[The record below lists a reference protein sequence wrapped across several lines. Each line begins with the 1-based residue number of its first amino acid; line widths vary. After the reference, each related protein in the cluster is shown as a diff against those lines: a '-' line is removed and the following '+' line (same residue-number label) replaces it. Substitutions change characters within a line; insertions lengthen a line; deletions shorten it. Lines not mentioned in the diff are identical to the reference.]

1 MVSSRG
7 PKVRHQNL
15 FTRFC
20 APLNRLHFSSPPA
33 SCAPL
38 FCRPWCLNS
47 HSALHIASFSKRK
60 KIKIFLFL
68 GQSLQIRFCNFTK
81 KEGRTHL
88 QSIYKKGRY
97 GLGLA
102 RACVNEQHW
111 MDLVGWGT
119 KEDINSVLAPFSGG
133 FQLTN
138 HAMPYQLALLAASYK
153 LMCMIIKS
161 TRYLYLSSSKHDV
174 AALPAYVSK
183 CFHTHVII
191 CHFQIPVFIWDVQL
205 HLAISPLTFIVTI
218 IV

>member
-1 MVSSRG
+1 MRQELNLKSLRTPASWAQNCFKALRNILKHHIETKHARSLRWCWNMVSSRG

-138 HAMPYQLALLAASYK
+138 HTMPYH
-153 LMCMIIKS
+153 
-161 TRYLYLSSSKHDV
+161 TRLYYTI
-174 AALPAYVSK
+174 PAD
-183 CFHTHVII
+183 HT
-191 CHFQIPVFIWDVQL
+191 IPEW
-205 HLAISPLTFIVTI
+205 TI
-218 IV
+218 RYYTS

>member
-1 MVSSRG
+1 MQEASDDVGTWSAVEARRSVIRICLHVFAR
-7 PKVRHQNL
+7 PWIASIFRVPPHRVRH
-15 FTRFC
+15 F
-20 APLNRLHFSSPPA
+20 
-33 SCAPL
+33 

-68 GQSLQIRFCNFTK
+68 GQSLQIRICNFTK

-97 GLGLA
+97 GLVLA

-138 HAMPYQLALLAASYK
+138 HAMPYH
-153 LMCMIIKS
+153 
-161 TRYLYLSSSKHDV
+161 TRLYYTI
-174 AALPAYVSK
+174 PAD
-183 CFHTHVII
+183 HT
-191 CHFQIPVFIWDVQL
+191 IPVW
-205 HLAISPLTFIVTI
+205 TI
-218 IV
+218 QYDTR

>member
-68 GQSLQIRFCNFTK
+68 GQSLQIRICNFTK
-81 KEGRTHL
+81 KEGTHL

-138 HAMPYQLALLAASYK
+138 HTMPYH
-153 LMCMIIKS
+153 
-161 TRYLYLSSSKHDV
+161 TRLYYTI
-174 AALPAYVSK
+174 PAD
-183 CFHTHVII
+183 HT
-191 CHFQIPVFIWDVQL
+191 IPECTIRYQ
-205 HLAISPLTFIVTI
+205 VTI
-218 IV
+218 PWHAIVGHHQALTSWSKSELQKLDNTRSWGLRREKECIRA